1 MSLPQPM
8 RVLVVG
14 DPYMPVSA
22 YTAAL
27 ASLKEASPKGAG
39 LDGQVELSTMQID
52 EVTCAPPITE
62 SERRLRE
69 YVGDPAEIVR
79 AVAGH
84 DVLIVHGA
92 PVTAEVL
99 GAAPLRLVC
108 CARGGPVNVDVAAA
122 TDRGIPVVNTPGKN
136 AEAVAELTIAFALL
150 LIRAVPQASRHLLA
164 GGSFAESAFGGRE
177 FFGREAPSL
186 TMGLVGLG
194 HVGREVARRAR
205 ALGFTVVGYDPQP
218 PPAAVPGVDL
228 VPLDTLLARSDIVS
242 LHARLTPEN
251 RQMFSYDRFARMRPG
266 AYFIN
271 TSRESLVDEP
281 ALRQAL
287 EQGIL
292 GGAAL
297 DVLERTPAG
306 GRHPLLNMPNV
317 FITPHIGGA
326 TAETLARGAH
336 QAVTAVTELL
346 AGRVPANVVNP
357 RVLQAPRI
365 RPAQRIRP
373 AESTPR

>member
-1 MSLPQPM
+1 MSLSRPI
-8 RVLVVG
+8 RILVVG

-22 YTAAL
+22 FSYAL
-27 ASLKEASPKGAG
+27 TGLAGAG
-39 LDGQVELSTMQID
+39 LDGQVELSTLQID
-52 EVTCAPPITE
+52 EVSPVPPRTE

-92 PVTAEVL
+92 PASSEVL

-108 CARGGPVNVDVAAA
+108 CVRGGPVNVDVAAA

-150 LIRAVPQASRHLLA
+150 LIRAVPRASRHLLD
-164 GGSFAESAFGGRE
+164 GGGFAESVFEGRE

-186 TMGLVGLG
+186 TLGLVGLG
-194 HVGREVARRAR
+194 HVGREVAWRAR
-205 ALGFTVVGYDPQP
+205 ALGFTLVGYDPQP
-218 PPAAVPGVDL
+218 PSVAVPGVDL
-228 VPLDTLLARSDIVS
+228 VSLDSLLARSDIVS
-242 LHARLTPEN
+242 LHARLTPQN
-251 RQMFSYDRFARMRPG
+251 RRMFSSGRFAQMRPG
-266 AYFIN
+266 SYFIN
-271 TSRESLVDEP
+271 TARESLVDEP

-297 DVLERTPAG
+297 DVLERSPAG
-306 GRHPLLNMPNV
+306 DRHPLLDMPNV
-317 FITPHIGGA
+317 FVTPHIGGA
-326 TAETLARGAH
+326 TAETLARGA
-336 QAVTAVTELL
+336 QRAMTAVTDLL

-357 RVLQAPRI
+357 QVLR
-365 RPAQRIRP
+365 
-373 AESTPR
+373 AEEGQGTR

>member
-1 MSLPQPM
+1 VSLPKA

-14 DPYMPVSA
+14 DPFMPVSA
-22 YTAAL
+22 YAGAL
-27 ASLKEASPKGAG
+27 ADLS
-39 LDGQVELSTMQID
+39 GQVELSTMQID
-52 EVTCAPPITE
+52 EVTCVPPATE
-62 SERRLRE
+62 SERGLRE
-69 YVGDPAEIVR
+69 YVGDPAAMVR

-92 PVTAEVL
+92 AVTAEVL

-122 TDRGIPVVNTPGKN
+122 TGLGIPVVNTPGKN

-150 LIRAVPQASRHLLA
+150 LIRAVPRASRHLLD
-164 GGSFAESAFGGRE
+164 GGGFAESVFGGRE

-205 ALGFTVVGYDPQP
+205 ALGFAVLGYDPQP
-218 PPAAVPGVDL
+218 PADPVPGVGL
-228 VPLDTLLARSDIVS
+228 VPLEALLAGSDVVS

-251 RQMFSYDRFARMRPG
+251 RLMFSRDRFAQMRPG

-271 TSRESLVDEP
+271 TARESLVDER

-287 EQGIL
+287 EQGLL

-297 DVLERTPAG
+297 DVLDRAPGG
-306 GRHPLLNMPNV
+306 GRHPLLTMPNV
-317 FITPHIGGA
+317 FVTPHIGGA
-326 TAETLARGAH
+326 TAETLARGA
-336 QAVTAVTELL
+336 QRAVTAVAELL
-346 AGRVPANVVNP
+346 AGRVPGNVVNP
-357 RVLQAPRI
+357 QVLQD
-365 RPAQRIRP
+365 RPGP
-373 AESTPR
+373 STPPVGSASR

>member
-1 MSLPQPM
+1 VTGADAV

-14 DPYMPVSA
+14 DPYMPVTA
-22 YTAAL
+22 YTDAL
-27 ASLKEASPKGAG
+27 ARLGDDLA
-39 LDGQVELSTMQID
+39 VSTLQID
-52 EVTCAPPITE
+52 AASAPPPRTE
-62 SERRLRE
+62 SEHRLRE
-69 YVGDPAEIVR
+69 YVGDPAEIAR
-79 AVAGH
+79 TAAGH

-92 PVTAEVL
+92 PVSSEVL

-122 TDRGIPVVNTPGKN
+122 TDRGVPVVNTPGKN

-150 LIRAVPQASRHLLA
+150 LIRAVPRASRYLLE
-164 GGSFAESAFGGRE
+164 GGGFAESVFEGGE

-205 ALGFTVVGYDPQP
+205 GLGFTLVGYDPLP
-218 PPAAVPGVDL
+218 PPDAIPGVDL
-228 VPLDTLLARSDIVS
+228 VSLETLLARSDIVS
-242 LHARLTPEN
+242 LHARLTQEN
-251 RQMFSYDRFARMRPG
+251 RRMFSTERFAQMRPG

-271 TSRESLVDEP
+271 TARESLVDEP

-287 EQGIL
+287 ERGRL

-306 GRHPLLNMPNV
+306 QRHPLLSTPNV
-317 FITPHIGGA
+317 FVTPHIGGA
-326 TAETLARGAH
+326 TAETLARGA
-336 QAVTAVTELL
+336 QRAVDAVTALL

-357 RVLQAPRI
+357 QVL
-365 RPAQRIRP
+365 
-373 AESTPR
+373 TL

>member
-1 MSLPQPM
+1 M
-8 RVLVVG
+8 RILVVG

-22 YTAAL
+22 FSYVLTGL
-27 ASLKEASPKGAG
+27 AGAG
-39 LDGQVELSTMQID
+39 LDGQVELSTLQID
-52 EVTCAPPITE
+52 EVSPVPPRTE

-92 PVTAEVL
+92 PVSSEVL

-150 LIRAVPQASRHLLA
+150 LIRAVPRASRHLLD
-164 GGSFAESAFGGRE
+164 GGGFAESVFEGRE

-186 TMGLVGLG
+186 TLGLVGLG
-194 HVGREVARRAR
+194 HVGREVAWRAR
-205 ALGFTVVGYDPQP
+205 ALGFSLVGYDPQP
-218 PPAAVPGVDL
+218 PSVAVPGVDL
-228 VPLDTLLARSDIVS
+228 VSLDSLLARSDIVS
-242 LHARLTPEN
+242 LHARLTPQN
-251 RQMFSYDRFARMRPG
+251 RRMFSSGRFAQMRPG
-266 AYFIN
+266 SYFIN
-271 TSRESLVDEP
+271 TARESLVDEP

-297 DVLERTPAG
+297 DVLERSPAG
-306 GRHPLLNMPNV
+306 DRHPLLDMPNV
-317 FITPHIGGA
+317 FVTPHIGGA
-326 TAETLARGAH
+326 TAETLARGA
-336 QAVTAVTELL
+336 QRAVTAVTDLL

-357 RVLQAPRI
+357 QVLR
-365 RPAQRIRP
+365 
-373 AESTPR
+373 AEEGQGTR

>member
-1 MSLPQPM
+1 VSL

-22 YTAAL
+22 YAEAL
-27 ASLKEASPKGAG
+27 AG
-39 LDGQVELSTMQID
+39 LDRAEVSTMQID
-52 EVTCAPPITE
+52 EITCAPPVTE

-69 YVGDPAEIVR
+69 YVGDPAQMVR

-84 DVLIVHGA
+84 DVLVVHGA
-92 PVTAEVL
+92 AVSAEVL

-150 LIRAVPQASRHLLA
+150 LIRAVPRASRHLLD
-164 GGSFAESAFGGRE
+164 GGGFAESVFEGRE
-177 FFGREAPSL
+177 YFGREAPSL

-205 ALGFTVVGYDPQP
+205 ALGFTVLGYDPQSADGTP
-218 PPAAVPGVDL
+218 SAEL
-228 VPLDTLLARSDIVS
+228 VSLDALLARSDIVS

-251 RQMFSYDRFARMRPG
+251 RRMFSRDRFAQMRPG

-271 TSRESLVDEP
+271 TAREGLVDEP
-281 ALRQAL
+281 ALREAL
-287 EQGIL
+287 EHGIL

-297 DVLERTPAG
+297 DVLERTP
-306 GRHPLLNMPNV
+306 GRHPLLGLPNV
-317 FITPHIGGA
+317 LVTPHIGGA
-326 TAETLARGAH
+326 TAETLTRGAH
-336 QAVTAVTELL
+336 RAVTAVAELL

-357 RVLQAPRI
+357 QVLQGAR
-365 RPAQRIRP
+365 
-373 AESTPR
+373 

>member
-1 MSLPQPM
+1 VSLPRPM

-22 YTAAL
+22 FSDAL
-27 ASLKEASPKGAG
+27 TGLAGAG
-39 LDGQVELSTMQID
+39 LDGDVELSTLQID
-52 EVTCAPPITE
+52 VASPVPPRTE

-92 PVTAEVL
+92 PVSSEVL

-150 LIRAVPQASRHLLA
+150 LIRGVPRASRHLLD
-164 GGSFAESAFGGRE
+164 GGGFAESVFEGRE

-194 HVGREVARRAR
+194 HVGREVAWRAR
-205 ALGFTVVGYDPQP
+205 ALGFTLVGYDPQP
-218 PPAAVPGVDL
+218 PSVAVPGVDL
-228 VPLDTLLARSDIVS
+228 MSLDSLLARSDIVS

-251 RQMFSYDRFARMRPG
+251 RQMFSAGTFAQMRPG
-266 AYFIN
+266 SYFIN
-271 TSRESLVDEP
+271 TAREPLVDEP

-297 DVLERTPAG
+297 DVLERSPAG
-306 GRHPLLNMPNV
+306 DRHPLLDMPNV
-317 FITPHIGGA
+317 FVTPHIGGA
-326 TAETLARGAH
+326 TAETLARGA
-336 QAVTAVTELL
+336 QRAVTAVTELL

-357 RVLQAPRI
+357 QVLR
-365 RPAQRIRP
+365 
-373 AESTPR
+373 AEEGQGTR

>member
-1 MSLPQPM
+1 MSHPHPT
-8 RVLVVG
+8 RILVIG

-22 YTAAL
+22 YANAL
-27 ASLKEASPKGAG
+27 AGLKEAAP
-39 LDGQVELSTMQID
+39 DGQIELSTMQID
-52 EVTCAPPITE
+52 EVAAPSPGTE

-69 YVGDPAEIVR
+69 YVGDPAEVAR

-150 LIRAVPQASRHLLA
+150 LIRGVPQATRHLLE
-164 GGSFAESAFGGRE
+164 GGGFAESVFEGRE

-205 ALGFTVVGYDPQP
+205 ALGFTVIGYDPQP
-218 PPAAVPGVDL
+218 PAAAVPGVDL
-228 VPLDTLLARSDIVS
+228 VPLEVLLARSDIVS
-242 LHARLTPEN
+242 LHARLTREN
-251 RQMFSYDRFARMRPG
+251 RQMFSRDRFAQMRPG

-271 TSRESLVDEP
+271 TARESLVDEP
-281 ALRQAL
+281 ALREAL
-287 EQGIL
+287 EQGTL
-292 GGAAL
+292 SGAAL

-306 GRHPLLNMPNV
+306 DRHPLLSLPNV

-326 TAETLARGAH
+326 TAETLARGA
-336 QAVTAVTELL
+336 QRAVHAVTELL
-346 AGRVPANVVNP
+346 AGQVPANVVNP
-357 RVLQAPRI
+357 QVLPVPQVQHIPQVQ
-365 RPAQRIRP
+365 P
-373 AESTPR
+373 

>member
-1 MSLPQPM
+1 MSLPRPM

-22 YTAAL
+22 YSDAL
-27 ASLKEASPKGAG
+27 TGLAGAG
-39 LDGQVELSTMQID
+39 LDGQVELSTLQID
-52 EVTCAPPITE
+52 EASPVPPRTE

-92 PVTAEVL
+92 PVSSEVL

-150 LIRAVPQASRHLLA
+150 LIRGVPRASRRLLD
-164 GGSFAESAFGGRE
+164 GGGFAESVFEGRE

-194 HVGREVARRAR
+194 HVGREVAWRAR
-205 ALGFTVVGYDPQP
+205 ALGFTLVGYDPQP
-218 PPAAVPGVDL
+218 PSVAEPGVDL
-228 VPLDTLLARSDIVS
+228 VSLDSLLARSDVVS
-242 LHARLTPEN
+242 LHARLTPHN
-251 RQMFSYDRFARMRPG
+251 RQMFSTGRFAQMRPG
-266 AYFIN
+266 SYFIN
-271 TSRESLVDEP
+271 TARESLVHEP

-297 DVLERTPAG
+297 DVLERSPAG
-306 GRHPLLNMPNV
+306 DRHPLLDMPNV
-317 FITPHIGGA
+317 FVTPHIGGA
-326 TAETLARGAH
+326 TAETLARGA
-336 QAVTAVTELL
+336 QRAVAALASLL
-346 AGRVPANVVNP
+346 AGQVPEDVMNP
-357 RVLQAPRI
+357 QVLNAGK
-365 RPAQRIRP
+365 AM
-373 AESTPR
+373 T

>member
-1 MSLPQPM
+1 VSLPQPV
-8 RVLVVG
+8 RVLVIG

-22 YTAAL
+22 YGDAL
-27 ASLKEASPKGAG
+27 AEAG
-39 LDGQVELSTMQID
+39 LAGQVELSTMQID
-52 EVTCAPPITE
+52 EVAFAPPRTD
-62 SERRLRE
+62 SERKLRE
-69 YVGDPAEIVR
+69 YVGDPAEIAR

-92 PVTAEVL
+92 PVSAEVL
-99 GAAPLRLVC
+99 AAAPLRLVC

-150 LIRAVPQASRHLLA
+150 LIRTVPQASRYLLE
-164 GGSFAESAFGGRE
+164 GGGFAESVFEGRE

-186 TMGLVGLG
+186 TIGLVGLG
-194 HVGREVARRAR
+194 HVGREVATRAQ

-218 PPAAVPGVDL
+218 PPAAVPGVEL
-228 VPLDTLLARSDIVS
+228 VSLDTLLASSDIVS
-242 LHARLTPEN
+242 AHARLTPEN
-251 RQMFSYDRFARMRPG
+251 RRMFSRERFAQMRPG

-271 TSRESLVDEP
+271 TARESLVDEA
-281 ALRQAL
+281 ALLEAL
-287 EQGIL
+287 ELGLL

-297 DVLERTPAG
+297 DVLERTPPG
-306 GRHPLLNMPNV
+306 ERHPLLSMPNV

-326 TAETLARGAH
+326 TAETLARGARR
-336 QAVTAVTELL
+336 AVTAVTELL

-357 RVLQAPRI
+357 EVLRFEA
-365 RPAQRIRP
+365 
-373 AESTPR
+373 AESTPT